1 MIEMILVDYI
11 DVWTNGEGGFD
22 VNNLTR
28 YDEKPVEVN
37 DPDDEMDVLISL
49 VEYGYLLPEAV
60 NDEQVE
66 VDYSAADFCIEINIK
81 ESGEPVCRLEYIE
94 EV

>member
-37 DPDDEMDVLISL
+37 DPDDDMDILISL
-49 VEYGYLLPEAV
+49 VEYGYLKPEAV
-60 NDEQVE
+60 KLLE
-66 VDYSAADFCIEINIK
+66 VDFSMNDFCIEINMK
-81 ESGEPVCRLEYIE
+81 KTYEPVCRLEYM

>member
-37 DPDDEMDVLISL
+37 DPDDDMDILISL
-49 VEYGYLLPEAV
+49 VEYGYLKPEAV
-60 NDEQVE
+60 KLLE
-66 VDYSAADFCIEINIK
+66 VDFSMNDFCIEINMK
-81 ESGEPVCRLEYIE
+81 KTGEPVCRLEYIA